1 PGAGDGGRRSWRS
14 CAARCRA
21 SSMDGWLLP
30 LGMACAPLARY
41 RARSTTRN
49 DITYVRSRTLL
60 RGAIRTI
67 STATQWRICR
77 PAARHAL
84 LCRRRLRAN
93 VTIAV
98 RGVDHLDPELAAKLV
113 SEPGPRRP
121 EMLLR
126 STIRPLEL
134 MFGQD

>member
-1 PGAGDGGRRSWRS
+1 
-14 CAARCRA
+14 
-21 SSMDGWLLP
+21 MDGWLLP

-84 LCRRRLRAN
+84 LCRSRLRAN
-93 VTIAV
+93 DKIAD
-98 RGVDHLDPELAAKLV
+98 RGVVQLD
-113 SEPGPRRP
+113 
-121 EMLLR
+121 
-126 STIRPLEL
+126 LEL
-134 MFGQD
+134 DSQPTQHLGHRAPSS